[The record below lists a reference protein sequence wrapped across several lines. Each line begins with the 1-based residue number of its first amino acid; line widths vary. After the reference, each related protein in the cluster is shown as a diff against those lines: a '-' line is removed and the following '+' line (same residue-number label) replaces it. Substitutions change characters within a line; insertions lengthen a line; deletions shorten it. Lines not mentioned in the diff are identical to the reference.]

1 MHSPSLPL
9 AHAYWIEAPGQG
21 SLRQEALHSPS
32 PPGHN
37 LIETWVT
44 GISPGT
50 ERLVGLGKVPP
61 ACWDTMR
68 CPAMAGSFQLPAKYG
83 YCLIGRAINGPYA
96 NRLVFAMHPHQD
108 RVLLPEDS
116 LLPLPKKIP
125 PLRAT
130 LIPNL
135 ETALNALWDS
145 ECQAGERVAIVGG
158 GIVGILVAFLL
169 RTAWGIQPLIVE
181 INPSRRKGIEK
192 LGWGLAVLDPA
203 EAPRE
208 SFSLCFHTSGQGS
221 GLQTA
226 LDSVGFEGRVI
237 ELSWFGE
244 EAVTLDLG
252 GSFHFQRKQLRA
264 SQVSTIATPKRAHLT
279 YRQRLERVLHYLE
292 NSALDSL
299 ISAKIPFKQLP
310 TFMEQLYG
318 GNPEGFSFAILYP
331 PFENTC
337 SL

>member
-1 MHSPSLPL
+1 MPTGLKRPGKVLCARRHSP
-9 AHAYWIEAPGQG
+9 
-21 SLRQEALHSPS
+21 RR
-32 PPGHN
+32 PPCHN

-83 YCLIGRAINGPYA
+83 YCLIGRPINGPYA
-96 NRLVFAMHPHQD
+96 NRLVFAMHPH
-108 RVLLPEDS
+108 
-116 LLPLPKKIP
+116 
-125 PLRAT
+125 
-130 LIPNL
+130 
-135 ETALNALWDS
+135 
-145 ECQAGERVAIVGG
+145 
-158 GIVGILVAFLL
+158 IVGILFAFLL

-181 INPSRRKGIEK
+181 INPSRRKGIET

-226 LDSVGFEGRVI
+226 LDSAGFEGRVI
-237 ELSWFGE
+237 ELSWFGSDS
-244 EAVTLDLG
+244 VTLDLG
-252 GSFHFQRKQLRA
+252 SSFHFQRKQLRA

-337 SL
+337 SLAKGKKALFP